1 MGSAPVAEVTR
12 VLEGA
17 GGRVLAVDASSIHGG
32 NESSTY
38 WVTR

>member
-1 MGSAPVAEVTR
+1 VSAVTS
-12 VLEGA
+12 VLERA
-17 GGRVLAVDASSIHGG
+17 GGRVLAVDTNAIHGG

>member
-1 MGSAPVAEVTR
+1 MAQVTS
-12 VLEGA
+12 VLERA
-17 GGRVLAVDASSIHGG
+17 GGRVLGLETKSIHGG

>member
-1 MGSAPVAEVTR
+1 MGQVTST
-12 VLEGA
+12 LERA
-17 GGRVLAVDASSIHGG
+17 GGRVLDVETNPIHGG